1 MRPVIIA
8 HRGASGHLPEHTVQ
22 AKTLAFAMGADYLEQ
37 DLVATRDDQLVVLH
51 DIYLDRVT
59 NVADAFPGRGRE
71 DGRYYVRDFDLD
83 EVLSLTVNERV
94 DASGRQVFPGR
105 QALAGAEFRVHTFE
119 RELALVNTLRES
131 TGRDAGIYPEIKAP
145 AWHRR
150 EGIDISRLVLDT
162 LRKAGYEEASDAI
175 YLQCFDATELRR
187 IRHDLGSRLK
197 LVQLIGE
204 DDWGEAPTRFSAL
217 RTPEGLRELA
227 RTVDGI
233 GPWVNQLYGT
243 SLGGD
248 AIRPTDL
255 VAEAHAQGLA
265 VHPYTLRR
273 DALPKGFGTFDE
285 MVTFFVRESPVDG
298 LFTDFPGEVFA
309 ILRRISE

>member
-22 AKTLAFAMGADYLEQ
+22 AKALAFAMGADYLEQ
-37 DLVATRDDQLVVLH
+37 DLVATRDDRLVVLH

-59 NVADAFPGRGRE
+59 NVAEAFPGRARK

-83 EVLSLTVNERV
+83 EVLSLTVHDRV

-105 QALAGAEFRVHTFE
+105 RSFSTSEFRVHTLE

-131 TGRDAGIYPEIKAP
+131 TGRDVGIYPEIKSP

-150 EGIDISRLVLDT
+150 EGVDISRLALQS
-162 LRKAGYEEASDAI
+162 LEEAGYEEASDAV
-175 YLQCFDATELRR
+175 YLQCFDADELQR

-197 LVQLIGE
+197 LVQLIAE
-204 DDWGEAPTRFSAL
+204 DGWGEAPTRFAAL
-217 RTPEGLRELA
+217 RTAEGLRELA
-227 RTVDGI
+227 RTADGI
-233 GPWVNQLYGT
+233 GPWVNQLYRP
-243 SLGGD
+243 SHGGSGIE
-248 AIRPTDL
+248 ATDL

-265 VHPYTLRR
+265 VHPYTFRR
-273 DALPKGFGTFDE
+273 DDLPEPFETFDE
-285 MVTFFVRESPVDG
+285 MVSFFVRDLPVDG

-309 ILRRISE
+309 ILRRISG

>member
-22 AKTLAFAMGADYLEQ
+22 AKALAFAAGADYLEQ

-59 NVADAFPGRGRE
+59 NVADAFPDRARI

-94 DASGRQVFPGR
+94 DADGRQVFPGR
-105 QALAGAEFRVHTFE
+105 QSFCTAEFRVHTFE
-119 RELALVNTLRES
+119 RELALVSTLRES
-131 TGRDAGIYPEIKAP
+131 TGREVGLYPEIKAP

-150 EGIDISRLVLDT
+150 EGVDISRLVLDT
-162 LRKAGYEEASDAI
+162 LRAAGYEEASDAV
-175 YLQCFDATELRR
+175 YLQCFDAAELRR
-187 IRHDLGSRLK
+187 VRHDLGSRLK

-204 DDWGEAPTRFSAL
+204 DDWGEAPTPFAPL
-217 RTPEGLRELA
+217 RTAEGLRELA

-233 GPWVNQLYGT
+233 GPWVNQLYKLSSEGA
-243 SLGGD
+243 G
-248 AIRPTDL
+248 IRPTDL

-265 VHPYTLRR
+265 VHPYTFRR
-273 DALPKGFGTFDE
+273 DALPGGFGTFDE
-285 MVTFFVRESPVDG
+285 MLAFFVRELPVDG

-309 ILRRISE
+309 FLRRISE